1 MPPLHPASTRYRP
14 PPDMPQFERNKLL
27 NARVQEL
34 EDELASA
41 VASANEQAEFNLS
54 RFSDFVES
62 KEALA
67 NLSGSLSVAKE
78 ATVET
83 YVSEIAISNDLQA
96 RLKLEKE
103 LKWKNYEAYHP
114 EWLKYL
120 TKVGTTIDKYGYSN
134 HTKWRSAINNLLRHA
149 SRAFAQRNG
158 HQQAVTGDFRRMC
171 VAFNAY
177 GRDELREEIEK
188 LEDRAGDVEGM
199 NDPTFQLLRL
209 EFRMARDAYN
219 RAASAK
225 MYRNDRV
232 VMENQKKQ
240 SIRDAATRHRS
251 ELGLGQNHQIT
262 MSATGSKRVD
272 HRKLAKM
279 EASEKTKEGLMLA
292 LRLPVTRDNENEM
305 EGLYNTLLAHCATS
319 GDWFGA
325 VQAYEDYCKR
335 GFVPNKFVYGCVI
348 SACKRADPPQV
359 DRAVLVLDE
368 MIASDVPVT
377 VATYNAV
384 LDCCRVGG
392 SWRRGVQ
399 IFESMTT
406 GGPTQA
412 GVKPNT
418 NTYSIMAKLG
428 YEAKNDDPGEIYTA
442 LKYAGVPE
450 YIAYSS
456 AASNALKVDK
466 TRGVKGG
473 GRSLEEELDLL
484 EFIEV
489 PVVKRRDGDTAG
501 AVARV
506 QEQARDIEKAVDR
519 ILKVGGKGLL
529 DGEDDRTVSTVTAS
543 VRYREEDVGAEVR
556 TVESNK
562 TVI

>member
-1 MPPLHPASTRYRP
+1 
-14 PPDMPQFERNKLL
+14 
-27 NARVQEL
+27 
-34 EDELASA
+34 
-41 VASANEQAEFNLS
+41 
-54 RFSDFVES
+54 
-62 KEALA
+62 
-67 NLSGSLSVAKE
+67 
-78 ATVET
+78 
-83 YVSEIAISNDLQA
+83 
-96 RLKLEKE
+96 
-103 LKWKNYEAYHP
+103 
-114 EWLKYL
+114 
-120 TKVGTTIDKYGYSN
+120 
-134 HTKWRSAINNLLRHA
+134 
-149 SRAFAQRNG
+149 
-158 HQQAVTGDFRRMC
+158 
-171 VAFNAY
+171 
-177 GRDELREEIEK
+177 
-188 LEDRAGDVEGM
+188 
-199 NDPTFQLLRL
+199 
-209 EFRMARDAYN
+209 
-219 RAASAK
+219 
-225 MYRNDRV
+225 
-232 VMENQKKQ
+232 
-240 SIRDAATRHRS
+240 
-251 ELGLGQNHQIT
+251 
-262 MSATGSKRVD
+262 
-272 HRKLAKM
+272 
-279 EASEKTKEGLMLA
+279 
-292 LRLPVTRDNENEM
+292 
-305 EGLYNTLLAHCATS
+305 
-319 GDWFGA
+319 
-325 VQAYEDYCKR
+325 
-335 GFVPNKFVYGCVI
+335 VYGCVI